1 MLVPEDPNCKVA
13 EDRAKNRETFSRNC
27 SRRSLLMA
35 LLCRYLVGMKKPAAF
50 IFLMVA
56 FVCAAGFHSYSQT
69 PQSLPTIKVDVDLVL
84 INATVTDQEG
94 RYVTGLVQDQFEIY
108 EDKVQQK
115 IQYFSQEDAPV
126 SVGIIFDVSGS
137 MDQMIPVS
145 HEAAVSFLKFGSP
158 QDEYFLVE
166 FNDRPHVTIDFT
178 SDIVKLENHLV
189 FIPSKGSTALY
200 DALYVGLDKV
210 KEGQNPKK
218 ALLAI
223 TDAGENHSRYNFED
237 LKDFA
242 REKDVQLYVMHIGTQ
257 YGSDGS
263 TLGGLAKMTGG
274 RSFDVGRQDLD
285 DVSEKIAAELKNQY
299 LIGYVPTNSS
309 RDSKFR
315 KVQVKVKTPPGL
327 STLSVR
333 SKAGYYPGNAAPSP
347 AKP

>member
-1 MLVPEDPNCKVA
+1 MLD
-13 EDRAKNRETFSRNC
+13 TTIC
-27 SRRSLLMA
+27 SY
-35 LLCRYLVGMKKPAAF
+35 LCGMKKRPAACAVL
-50 IFLMVA
+50 IVVL
-56 FVCAAGFHSYSQT
+56 VCAAGFHIYSQA
-69 PQSLPTIKVDVDLVL
+69 PQSTPTIKVDVDLVL
-84 INATVTDQEG
+84 INATVTDRDG
-94 RYVTGLVQDQFEIY
+94 RYVTGLGEDEFEIY

-115 IQYFSQEDAPV
+115 IQYFSLEDAPF
-126 SVGIIFDVSGS
+126 SVGIIFDVSAS
-137 MDQMIPVS
+137 MDRMIPLS
-145 HEAAVSFLKFGSP
+145 HQAAISFLKYGSP

-189 FIPSKGSTALY
+189 FVPSKGSTALY

-257 YGSDGS
+257 YGDDGT
-263 TLGGLAKMTGG
+263 TLAGLAKMTGG
-274 RSFDVGRQDLD
+274 RSFDVSRLDLD
-285 DVSEKIAAELKNQY
+285 DVSQKIAAELKNQY
-299 LIGYVPTNSS
+299 LIGYRPTNT
-309 RDSKFR
+309 SKDGKLR

-333 SKAGYYPGNAAPSP
+333 SKAGYYPGNAAPITT
-347 AKP
+347 KP